1 MKRFSIIASLLLTA
15 FAFPLT
21 ANAICYVNED
31 APGVHKEYDRKL
43 KRQVWKTG
51 MGTYLCDVKGSK
63 KISDIDDDALAQ
75 GISKEGKEK
84 TGVHKEWDKKSEC
97 FVWKDGAD
105 NYLGRD
111 KASATSDKSWLKK
124 KERDWLSDSSYS
136 FLKPVEGKKISDN
149 VSGNDN
155 RNDNG
160 DDNGNEEKVKASDFD
175 VDVADRQVKAARIA
189 LREAGM
195 GKKYEKLLREIES
208 GLDEYREYRK
218 KGGR

>member
-1 MKRFSIIASLLLTA
+1 MKRFSIIASFLLTA
-15 FAFPLT
+15 FAFPLA

-51 MGTYLCDVKGSK
+51 EGTYLCDVKGSK
-63 KISDIDDDALAQ
+63 KISDLDEDALVL

-84 TGVHKEWDKKSEC
+84 TGVHKEWDKKREC
-97 FVWKDGAD
+97 FVWKDGA
-105 NYLGRD
+105 NNFLGRD
-111 KASATSDKSWLKK
+111 NSDGSSDKSWLKK
-124 KERDWLSDSSYS
+124 KERDWLGNSSYS
-136 FLKPVEGKKISDN
+136 FLKPIEGKKISDN
-149 VSGNDN
+149 GNDN
-155 RNDNG
+155 GNDNAN
-160 DDNGNEEKVKASDFD
+160 DNANGNDDKVKASDFD

-208 GLDEYREYRK
+208 GLDEYREYRGK
-218 KGGR
+218 R